1 MKDGKKTGTNQG
13 WNYKKTVILIS
24 LVIIIALSV
33 FVFFFVGKPLLR
45 WISEPEKFR
54 EWVDSHGVYG
64 RLAFLGMTMLQ
75 VVIAMI
81 PGEPME
87 MVAGYAFGSIEGTL
101 LCILGATLGGTIVFW
116 LVRRFG
122 TKAVLVFFSQEKIDS
137 LKFLKSS
144 RKRDT
149 WIFILFFIPGTP
161 KDLLNYFVG
170 LTDMK
175 YSKWLVISLVA
186 RIPSIVTSTIGGDA
200 LGLKNYSFAILVFGI
215 TFAVSAVG
223 LIIYNRICKKN
234 EQG

>member
-13 WNYKKTVILIS
+13 WNYKKTVILIC
-24 LVIIIALSV
+24 LVIIIALSI

-122 TKAVLVFFSQEKIDS
+122 TRAVLVFFSQEKIDS

-144 RKRDT
+144 RKRD
-149 WIFILFFIPGTP
+149 
-161 KDLLNYFVG
+161 K
-170 LTDMK
+170 
-175 YSKWLVISLVA
+175 
-186 RIPSIVTSTIGGDA
+186 IGRA
-200 LGLKNYSFAILVFGI
+200 HV
-215 TFAVSAVG
+215 
-223 LIIYNRICKKN
+223 
-234 EQG
+234 

>member
-149 WIFILFFIPGTP
+149 WIFILFLIPGTP